1 MHRRGNAVYVYEG
14 MSAQTPIEETSL
26 MRQPYNWDSENN
38 YNDFIL
44 SDSPSPANSDGD
56 LLLEIQDPD
65 PGFPGGDP
73 TPF

>member
-1 MHRRGNAVYVYEG
+1 
-14 MSAQTPIEETSL
+14 